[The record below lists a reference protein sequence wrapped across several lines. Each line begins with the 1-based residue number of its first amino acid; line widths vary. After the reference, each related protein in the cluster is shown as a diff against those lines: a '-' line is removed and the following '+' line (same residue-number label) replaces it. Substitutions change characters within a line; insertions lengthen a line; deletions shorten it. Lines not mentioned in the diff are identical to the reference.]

1 MNLWGPGPFDNEVG
15 AAFAQE
21 VAQDGAFALAEAF
34 DVALDPDTAFLAAEE
49 GWRTLAAAEVLAA
62 VLTGDTARLTDAGLR
77 AWVAG
82 ADAAELA
89 GLRDVAHAAVSRVIA
104 GDSELPDLWADA
116 EDEAAW
122 RAGVER
128 VRGALG

>member
-1 MNLWGPGPFDNEVG
+1 MGAWGIGSFDNDSARDFV
-15 AAFAQE
+15 QE
-21 VAQDGAFALAEAF
+21 IVEDGSVALREAF
-34 DVALDPDTAFLAAEE
+34 EVVLDPDLNFVEAEE
-49 GWRTLAAAEVLAA
+49 GHRTLAAAEVLAA
-62 VLTGDTARLTDAGLR
+62 VLTGDTSRLTDAGLR

-89 GLRDVAHAAVSRVIA
+89 GLRGVAHAAVSRVLT

-116 EDEAAW
+116 GDEAAW
-122 RAGVER
+122 RAEVER

>member
-1 MNLWGPGPFDNEVG
+1 MNLWGPGAFENEVG

-34 DVALDPDTAFLAAEE
+34 DVVLDPDTDFLAAEE

-62 VLTGDTARLTDAGLR
+62 ALTGDTSRLTDAGLR

-82 ADAAELA
+82 TDATELE
-89 GLRDVAHAAVSRVIA
+89 GLRGVAHAAVGRVIA
-104 GDSELPDLWADA
+104 GDSELPGLWADA

-122 RAGVER
+122 RAEVER
-128 VRGALG
+128 VRGALA